1 MDSVAALARV
11 LAACPNVHRLSL
23 NLIPAANPSDAIQQ
37 MAWMIGDWM
46 DSRTFQCLR
55 IFFHSDLLLAQ
66 VLRGQVSTKALDLVA
81 QPVTC
86 GRARAARAIM
96 MPLACQALL
105 HVHGVEDF
113 TADCGIPRDALTKSD
128 PTKDW
133 SLVTIVALPPDGCAT
148 LSANL
153 VTLLQLHAKTIESL
167 RIEDELDYGELE
179 AQAPLPQHSLVL
191 PRLTK
196 LELVV
201 TVPSMSF
208 EPSTTRCSTF
218 LDLLHPTTP
227 VEFLRYHL
235 NVDSMTSLCD
245 FIKSQDPPRLRRVEA
260 CVRVRAKWYLGLLPE
275 EEQSSALRSL
285 CEAKGIELDDA
296 NYVEY
301 TR

>member
-1 MDSVAALARV
+1 MDSVAALSRV
-11 LAACPNVHRLSL
+11 LADCPNVDRLSL
-23 NLIPAANPSDAIQQ
+23 NLIPAAHPGDATQQ
-37 MAWMIGDWM
+37 MASTISDWM

-55 IFFHSDLLLAQ
+55 IFFNNELLLAQ
-66 VLRGQVSTKALDLVA
+66 VLHGQVTTLALDLA
-81 QPVTC
+81 TQPDSYNRANP
-86 GRARAARAIM
+86 GRAFLSL
-96 MPLACQALL
+96 PACQALS
-105 HVHGVEDF
+105 HVHGAQDF
-113 TADCGIPRDALTKSD
+113 TADCGIPRDVLTKSD

-133 SLVTIVALPPDGCAT
+133 SLVTISALPPDGCAT

-179 AQAPLPQHSLVL
+179 FRAPIPQDSLIL

-196 LELVV
+196 LEILVA
-201 TVPSMSF
+201 VPAMS
-208 EPSTTRCSTF
+208 ERTEWRCSTF

-235 NVDSMTSLCD
+235 NVDSMASLCD
-245 FIKSQDPPRLRRVEA
+245 FITSQDPPRLRRVEA
-260 CVRVRAKWYLGLLPE
+260 SVRVRAKWHLGLLPE
-275 EEQSSALRSL
+275 KWQSAILRSL
-285 CEAKGIELDDA
+285 CEAKGIELDDV